1 MMSFYMTNKQ
11 IPTIDDLLPKP
22 IAPQPPVPH
31 GMRTWTMYRHE
42 DESGVSGTGI
52 VAQGVV
58 FANGMA
64 TIQWLVGPDPGDTQ
78 VKSDWEKFL
87 DTHVRSH
94 PTNKTIITFGDRQQ
108 LVFEPEEPQ

>member
-1 MMSFYMTNKQ
+1 M
-11 IPTIDDLLPKP
+11 IDELLPKT
-22 IAPQPPVPH
+22 IEPQPPVPH
-31 GMRTWTMYRHE
+31 GMRLWTMYRHA

-64 TIQWLVGPDPGDTQ
+64 CIQWLVGPDPGDTQ
-78 VKSDWEKFL
+78 VKTDWEKFL

-94 PTNKTIITFGDRQQ
+94 MTNRTIITFCDGKQ
-108 LVFEPEEPQ
+108 LFFEPEEGA